1 MRRFASTRKYVAP
14 GLVALPAVISLAA
27 GVLKLRY
34 HREFRAAVVSWRI
47 VPGGAVIP
55 FARTFPLVEVFAGAI
70 GLVSLV
76 LLPFRYIAAMC
87 LVSLYAAFTIG
98 QIAVRSRAPAADC
111 GCAPNASQRIGRK
124 TLGRSAVLGSLAALG
139 LLLR

>member
-1 MRRFASTRKYVAP
+1 MAP

-34 HREFRAAVVSWRI
+34 QGEFRAAVVSWRV
-47 VPGGAVIP
+47 VPGTAVIP
-55 FARTFPLVEVFAGAI
+55 FARAFPLVEVFAGAI

-76 LLPFRYIAAMC
+76 LAPLRYMGAMC
-87 LVSLYAAFTIG
+87 LVVLYAAFTIG
-98 QIAVRSRAPAADC
+98 QLAVRSRAPAADC

-124 TLGRSAVLGSLAALG
+124 TLSRSAVLGSLAALG
-139 LLLR
+139 LVLR